1 MDGHTEQLITGYD
14 VGVIRPQL
22 VAEDFKRRGEGT
34 SRGDLRKIRK
44 GLRTFHTLETMAQ
57 NIYKFQMTRTRSDL
71 NRQLT
76 TAMCN
81 EMTHLQDFQVKLYE
95 YGFTPSRFRFAYWLA
110 GFAFGVISRLRGRR
124 AVLRTGIWVE
134 SKAVTH
140 YAELLK
146 EVPWDDETRRMIG
159 KDAAD
164 EEGHITRWRSLLEG
178 DSQPSARVS

>member
-1 MDGHTEQLITGYD
+1 MEGHDEHLIDGYD

-22 VAEDFKRRGEGT
+22 VAEDFRHRGDGV
-34 SRGDLRKIRK
+34 SRDDLRKIRK

-57 NIYKFQMTRTRSDL
+57 NIYKFQLTRKRSEL

-76 TAMCN
+76 AAMCN

-95 YGFTPSRFRFAYWLA
+95 YGFTPSRFRFAYWLV
-110 GFAFGVISRLRGRR
+110 GLVFGAFSRLRGRR
-124 AVLRTGIWVE
+124 AILRTGIWVE
-134 SKAVTH
+134 SKAVAH

-146 EVPWDDETRRMIG
+146 EVPWDDDTRRMIE

-178 DSQPSARVS
+178 KS